1 MPIQSDHVL
10 LTVMILSIP
19 SRIEKYLIPLLN
31 KLQTQSQNYPE
42 VEILC
47 LVDNKSMSIGEKRQA
62 ILNSARGKWVGFMDD
77 DDDINGDRD
86 NDDGDGDDNNF
97 AYDD

>member
-1 MPIQSDHVL
+1 MDD
-10 LTVMILSIP
+10 
-19 SRIEKYLIPLLN
+19 IEAD
-31 KLQTQSQNYPE
+31 
-42 VEILC
+42 EIANADEFRLG
-47 LVDNKSMSIGEKRQA
+47 GE
-62 ILNSARGKWVGFMDD
+62 DD